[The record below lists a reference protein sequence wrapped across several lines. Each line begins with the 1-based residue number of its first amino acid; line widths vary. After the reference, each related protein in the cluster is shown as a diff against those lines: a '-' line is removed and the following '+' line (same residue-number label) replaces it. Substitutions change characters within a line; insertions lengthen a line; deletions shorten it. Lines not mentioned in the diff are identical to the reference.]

1 MNIGEPRPARRIHL
15 LHGPGVD
22 ERFLARR
29 HIGGSKAG
37 SFAVIELV
45 KEGFESGDGAANDE
59 TSELGTVYV
68 ENGER

>member
-1 MNIGEPRPARRIHL
+1 M

-29 HIGGSKAG
+29 HIGGGNAG

-45 KEGFESGDGAANDE
+45 IEGFESGDGAANDE
-59 TSELGTVYV
+59 TVELGTVYV
-68 ENGER
+68 ENKER